1 MPEIRLLHLGLS
13 QRALVA
19 TTTPSRST
27 PLRWRARRRAARAA
41 SCSATTPPSSC
52 DSGASRRERR
62 CATTP
67 CVPAAVPAPPAS
79 ASSPRR
85 VLPQRRSA
93 GAPRLSG
100 RPLAPRQPRRRRAGG
115 AWCKGYTCTC
125 APRVTRRRQPQ
136 GQTAGQRH
144 PHRRPGGERGRRHQA
159 RRRTC
164 SARARRPR
172 CPRKPPPP
180 WMARA
185 TARRLASAPTCYGDS
200 GASRRERRCATTPCV
215 PAAVARIR

>member
-1 MPEIRLLHLGLS
+1 MPEIRFPHLGLS

-67 CVPAAVPAPPAS
+67 CVPAVVPAPPAS

-125 APRVTRRRQPQ
+125 APRVTRRRQPHNRKAKPQ
-136 GQTAGQRH
+136 GSAIPTGGQVVSEDVGIKLDDGHARH
-144 PHRRPGGERGRRHQA
+144 VQGDRGVQGSHHHPGWRGRRA
-159 RRRTC
+159 RC
-164 SARARRPR
+164 SS
-172 CPRKPPPP
+172 
-180 WMARA
+180 
-185 TARRLASAPTCYGDS
+185 SA
-200 GASRRERRCATTPCV
+200 
-215 PAAVARIR
+215 